1 MKKYTGDYTKQIAFP
16 LGGIGTGSISVS
28 GNGML
33 VDPEINGHPDREK
46 ECGFTNF
53 AIKAESDG
61 KVIDSRLL
69 SGDFVHDYMGTIRG
83 SYGVGNSALSGFKH
97 FEKSVFKG
105 EFPFAQIELKDSV
118 FPAEVVLEAFNPFIP
133 SNDKDSSIPAA
144 FFNITIKNTSDKKI
158 NYTILGTLSNL
169 LNNGGLNR
177 YAEENGIKM
186 ITLNGAADKNR
197 DDNITIATDAE
208 STAHQD
214 YWFRGGWFDT
224 LTMFMNELNKEG
236 KISERVYDNENP
248 KGTGDAATL
257 TASVELKP
265 GEIKTVKFLIGW
277 HVPYF
282 HVVPKDW
289 WALSKEQNLRNYYSV
304 LFDSSVDTV
313 KYCFDEWERLYSET
327 KTFSNALYSSSLP
340 EEIKEAIQGN
350 LAILKSTTCMRLE
363 NGSFWA
369 WEGVYRNVGS
379 CAGTCQHVWN
389 YAYALPFLFPQLEKG
404 IRTNEFKYS
413 LEKSGM
419 MRFRMSVG
427 LERTT
432 WGGRSCVD
440 GQMGNVVKCY
450 REWKISGD
458 DEWLKSSWD
467 GIKKSIEYAWS
478 PDNFDRWDP
487 EKSGVI
493 TGRQHHTLDVEMFG
507 LYSWLTGFY
516 HAALLAGAE
525 MAEYLG
531 EKNTAEEYRALF
543 EKGRKA
549 LDKTFNGEY
558 YEQHV
563 DITDKS
569 LLENYSGAESYWDN
583 ETAQIKYQICSG
595 SGIDQVLADW
605 HTDLVGLPNVFVK
618 EHRKSA
624 LEAIYK
630 YNFVKM
636 HDNHNP
642 CRVFACNDEK
652 GVTMFRWPQLDKK
665 PKIPVPYSE
674 ECMTGFEYAVADNM
688 LQCGMENEALEIIR
702 AIRERYDGKKRNPW
716 AEIEC
721 GASYARAMASYSF
734 LLTYSG
740 FIFDLPKKLLGFKP
754 VKNGRYFWSV
764 DGAWGTVDC
773 SENEYTFN
781 VLYGKLELES
791 FVTAL
796 ETVSA
801 VYVNGKAVDFTFDGG
816 KVTLKCLLE
825 KNCILKIVKWKG

>member
-1 MKKYTGDYTKQIAFP
+1 MKEYTGNYIDKIAFP
-16 LGGIGTGSISVS
+16 LGGIGTGNISLA
-28 GNGML
+28 GNGAI

-46 ECGFTNF
+46 DCGFTNF

-61 KVIDSRLL
+61 EVIDSRLL
-69 SGDFVHDYMGTIRG
+69 CGDYIHDYMGTIRG
-83 SYGVGNSALSGFKH
+83 SYGIGNSPLSGFKH

-105 EFPFAQIELKDSV
+105 EFPFAQVELTDSD
-118 FPAEVVLEAFNPFIP
+118 FPAEVVTEAFNPFIP
-133 SNDKDSSIPAA
+133 SNDRDSSIPAA
-144 FFNITIKNTSDKKI
+144 FFNITIKNTSNKTIK
-158 NYTILGTLSNL
+158 YTVLGTVSNL
-169 LNNGGLNR
+169 LKNGGCNC
-177 YAEENGIKM
+177 YTEKNGVKM

-208 STAHQD
+208 NTAHQD

-224 LTMFMNELNKEG
+224 LTMFMNELGKEG
-236 KISERVYDNENP
+236 EITERVYDTENP
-248 KGTGDAATL
+248 GGNGDAATL
-257 TASVELKP
+257 TAAVELKP
-265 GEIKTVKFLIGW
+265 GDIKTVKFLISW

-282 HVVPKDW
+282 STVPKDYW
-289 WALSKEQNLRNYYSV
+289 LMSEEKVIRNYYSV
-304 LFDSSVDTV
+304 LFKNSVETAN
-313 KYCFDEWERLYSET
+313 YCFGEWQRLYSET
-327 KTFSNALYSSSLP
+327 KMFANALYSSTLP
-340 EEIKEAIQGN
+340 AEIKEAIQGN
-350 LAILKSTTCMRLE
+350 LAVLKSTTCLRLE

-369 WEGVYRNVGS
+369 WEGVYRNIGS

-389 YAYALPFLFPQLEKG
+389 YAYALPFLFPKLEMS
-404 IRTNEFKYS
+404 IRTNEFKHC

-419 MRFRMSVG
+419 LRFRMPVDLEHSVYG
-427 LERTT
+427 A
-432 WGGRSCVD
+432 RSCVD

-458 DEWLKSSWD
+458 DKWLKDNWND
-467 GIKKSIEYAWS
+467 IKKTIEYAWS
-478 PDNFDRWDP
+478 KENFDKWDS

-531 EKNTAEEYRALF
+531 EENTAEEYRALF
-543 EKGRKA
+543 EKGGKT

-558 YEQHV
+558 YEQHI

-569 LLENYSGAESYWDN
+569 LLDKFNAANEYWN
-583 ETAQIKYQICSG
+583 AETAQIKYQICSG

-652 GVTMFRWPQLDKK
+652 GVTMFRWPDISKK

-688 LQCGMENEALEIIR
+688 LQCGMEDKALEIVR
-702 AIRERYDGKKRNPW
+702 AIRERYDGEKRNPW

-740 FIFDLPKKLLGFKP
+740 FVFDLPKKRIGFKP
-754 VKNGRYFWSV
+754 IKNGRYFWSV
-764 DGAWGTVDC
+764 DGAWGTVRC
-773 SENEYTFN
+773 SDKDYEFT
-781 VLYGKLELES
+781 VLYGKIKLES
-791 FVTAL
+791 FVTSL
-796 ETVSA
+796 KSVSA
-801 VYVNGKAVDFTFDGG
+801 VLINGNSVNYKTDKDVIS
-816 KVTLKCLLE
+816 VNCTLKE
-825 KNCILKIVKWKG
+825 NYTLKILR

>member
-1 MKKYTGDYTKQIAFP
+1 MKKYVSDYTERIAFP
-16 LGGIGTGSISVS
+16 LGGIGTGSISLA
-28 GNGML
+28 GNGAI

-46 ECGFTNF
+46 ECGYTNF
-53 AIKAESDG
+53 AIKAVAAG
-61 KVIDSRLL
+61 KVTDSRLL
-69 SGDFVHDYMGTIRG
+69 CGDYIHDTMGTVRG
-83 SYGVGNSALSGFKH
+83 SYGVGNSPLSGLKH
-97 FEKSVFKG
+97 FEKACFTGK
-105 EFPFAQIELKDSV
+105 FPFAKVELSDSS
-118 FPAEVVLEAFNPFIP
+118 FPAEIELEAFNPFIP
-133 SNDKDSSIPAA
+133 SDDKNSSIPAA
-144 FFNITIKNTSDKKI
+144 FFTFNIKNTADIKVE
-158 NYTILGTLSNL
+158 YTVLGTVSNL
-169 LNNGGLNR
+169 LKNGGLNR
-177 YAEENGIKM
+177 YSEKKGIKM
-186 ITLNGAADKNR
+186 ITLNGAADKNGN
-197 DDNITIATDAE
+197 DNITVATDAE
-208 STAHQD
+208 NTTHQD
-214 YWFRGGWFDT
+214 YWFRGAWFDA
-224 LTMFMNELNKEG
+224 LTMFMNEINSAES
-236 KISERVYDNENP
+236 ITERTYDTENP
-248 KGTGDAATL
+248 SGYGDAATL
-257 TASVELKP
+257 SATVELEA
-265 GEIKTVKFLIGW
+265 GETKRLRFLIAW
-277 HVPYF
+277 SVPFF
-282 HVVPKDW
+282 HAEPKNW
-289 WALSKEQNLRNYYSV
+289 WGLSEERDIKNYYAT
-304 LFDSSVDTV
+304 LFENSCETAE
-313 KYCFDEWERLYSET
+313 YCFDKWDSLRNETRLFADS
-327 KTFSNALYSSSLP
+327 LYSSSLP
-340 EEIKEAIQGN
+340 DEVKEAIQGN
-350 LAILKSTTCMRLE
+350 LAILKSTTCLRLE
-363 NGSFWA
+363 DGSFWA

-389 YAYALPFLFPQLEKG
+389 YAYALPFLFPRLEKG

-419 MRFRMSVG
+419 MRFRMSAG

-432 WGGRSCVD
+432 WGARACVD

-458 DEWLKSSWD
+458 DEWLKSNWG
-467 GIKKSIEYAWS
+467 GIKQTIEYAWS
-478 PDNFDRWDP
+478 PDNFDKWDP

-531 EKNTAEEYRALF
+531 EADTAAEYRALF

-558 YEQHV
+558 YEQSV

-569 LLENYSGAESYWDN
+569 LLDSFAGADKYWYWDN

-688 LQCGMENEALEIIR
+688 LQCGMEDEALEIVR

-740 FIFDLPKKLLGFKP
+740 FIFDLPKKQLGFKP

-773 SENEYTFN
+773 SENECTFN
-781 VLYGKLELES
+781 VLYGKLELEG

-801 VYVNGKAVDFTFDGG
+801 VYVNGKAVDFTADGG
-816 KVTLKCLLE
+816 KVTLKCSLE
-825 KNCILKIVKWKG
+825 KNGILKIVK